1 MMITTTMMMMVMD
14 QFEDLGVV
22 LCRPSRLIS
31 KVIAYGE
38 HGSKLRPAQSTR
50 WNIIATSCTMNFSLP
65 RVLPILV
72 MYPPPHPPVFLW
84 KIQQFLY
91 TLFVKLICIHTL
103 LLCKLICDEHGYWQV
118 LFEMGLGSTSLCSWF
133 LSK

>member
-1 MMITTTMMMMVMD
+1 MVITTTMMMMVMD

-50 WNIIATSCTMNFSLP
+50 WNIIATSCTMNFSFP
-65 RVLPILV
+65 QVLPILV
-72 MYPPPHPPVFLW
+72 MYPPPPPPCFPLENTAIFVHS
-84 KIQQFLY
+84 ICEAHLY
-91 TLFVKLICIHTL
+91 TYITPV
-103 LLCKLICDEHGYWQV
+103 
-118 LFEMGLGSTSLCSWF
+118 
-133 LSK
+133 